1 MATRIGRDLVG
12 KVAQLAGLEL
22 EEDETERLVAELG
35 KVLDH
40 FASLERLD
48 VSAVDADLVIG
59 VQEAPLRAD
68 EVRPGLLLDD
78 ALANAPAAEEGA
90 FVVPRIL
97 AKGKV
102 PA

>member
-1 MATRIGRDLVG
+1 MGTRIGPELVG

-22 EEDETERLVAELG
+22 EEGETERLAAELG

-48 VSAVDADLVIG
+48 VSGVGADVVIG

-68 EVRPGLLLDD
+68 EVRPGLALEE
-78 ALANAPAAEEGA
+78 ALANAPLAEDGA

-97 AKGKV
+97 AKGKGR
-102 PA
+102 A